1 MFERLQKKWKVG
13 STQLFLILC
22 VFAITGT
29 ATAFLTKQ
37 ITTWLHLE
45 TSSVWYWVLKII
57 VLIFG
62 YQVLILLVSIP
73 FAQFPFFWKY
83 EKKILR
89 RFGLMKR
96 EGAMS
101 NRQLAI
107 GNGQWA
113 MGNKQGANKHI
124 AIFASGAGSNAQ
136 KIIDYF
142 KNHTSIKVELIVSNN
157 PNAGVLKIAA
167 KENIPYLI
175 IDKEKFF
182 RGNGYADELK
192 EKKIYLIVLAGF
204 LWKIPNVL
212 IQMYPRRIINIHPA
226 LLPRYGGK
234 GFYGQYV
241 HESVL
246 DSQDNESGITIH
258 YVDEHYD
265 HGDIILQVKCPV
277 LKTDTPESLA
287 ARIHELEYSFYPKT
301 IEKLLIDNS

>member
-13 STQLFLILC
+13 GTQLFLILC

-37 ITTWLHLE
+37 ITTWLHLDF
-45 TSSVWYWVLKII
+45 SSAWYWILKIV
-57 VLIFG
+57 VLVFG

-73 FAQFPFFWKY
+73 FGQFTFFWKY

-96 EGAMS
+96 EGT
-101 NRQLAI
+101 I
-107 GNGQWA
+107 GNRQWA
-113 MGNKQGANKHI
+113 MGNKHI
-124 AIFASGAGSNAQ
+124 AIFASGTGSNAQ

-157 PNAGVLKIAA
+157 SNAGVLKIAA

-192 EKKIYLIVLAGF
+192 EKKIDLIVLAGF
-204 LWKIPNVL
+204 LWKIPDVL
-212 IQMYPRRIINIHPA
+212 IQAYPRRIINIHPA

-234 GFYGQYV
+234 GYYGQYV
-241 HESVL
+241 HESVI

-277 LKTDTPESLA
+277 LKTDTPETLA
-287 ARIHELEYSFYPKT
+287 VRIHELEYSYYSQI
-301 IEKLLIDNS
+301 IEKLLKYNS